1 MLILKVK
8 SLWFKKKKY
17 NTDYPITNFRPDLA
31 QATALRIFLYL
42 RLVIWNT
49 WHSLGLDRTTIG
61 AKIVTSITE
70 RSKMSP
76 RSPIYI
82 DAGQTSTRLRSGG
95 AAADPYSIMTRTD
108 HNWDQSR
115 LCSFTLG
122 FTQVIFYLGQR
133 HYEWTNRRSRNFPFG
148 FFALK

>member
-17 NTDYPITNFRPDLA
+17 STDYPIKNFRPDLA

-49 WHSLGLDRTTIG
+49 WHSLGLDRSTIG
-61 AKIVTSITE
+61 AKIVTSIIQKGAKCHHDHQFT
-70 RSKMSP
+70 
-76 RSPIYI
+76 I
-82 DAGQTSTRLRSGG
+82 DARQTSTRLRSGG

-108 HNWDQSR
+108 HNRDQSR
-115 LCSFTLG
+115 LCS

-133 HYEWTNRRSRNFPFG
+133 HYDWTNRRSRNFPFG
-148 FFALK
+148 FFTLK